1 MKDEINP
8 FILHPQGQITKRGAY
23 VVIANIIQSIELCAE
38 MNKIYKIIGGAKKV
52 KVTKVR
58 LTIVCLFVISFVI
71 VGQSSAVID
80 KATVAGV
87 WLLDDNAGDI
97 AKDSSGN
104 GNDGVLQQKPKWVK
118 GKFGN
123 ALEFSGANG
132 VEINNPDKFEF
143 LTWTYVFWFKAKAG
157 GDYPSMIGR
166 QFANTHGWTFH
177 LHPPGDTFRL
187 RIDTDAAVNQLPVV
201 AKNVRDDEWHFGAA
215 IQDDKKKKLT
225 MYIDGTKDTGGNK
238 AELSYNGNYK
248 NSGGF
253 LKIGLAAV
261 GAANFSNGSIDEVGI
276 FSAILAEEDILNIMK
291 NGLAAATGLLA
302 VSPSGRLTDTWGRIK
317 SE

>member
-1 MKDEINP
+1 
-8 FILHPQGQITKRGAY
+8 
-23 VVIANIIQSIELCAE
+23 VSVS
-38 MNKIYKIIGGAKKV
+38 
-52 KVTKVR
+52 KVR
-58 LTIVCLFVISFVI
+58 LIIVCLLVISLGI
-71 VGQSSAVID
+71 VGQSFAVID
-80 KATVAGV
+80 KATIAGI
-87 WLLDDNAGDI
+87 WLLDDNSGDI
-97 AKDSSGN
+97 ARDSSGN

-157 GDYPSMIGR
+157 GDFPSMIGR
-166 QFANTHGWTFH
+166 QFANAHGWTFH
-177 LHPPGDTFRL
+177 LDPAGATFRL
-187 RIDTDAAVNQLPVV
+187 RIDTDAQANQLPVV
-201 AKNVRDDEWHFGAA
+201 AKNVRDDEWHFGAV

-225 MYIDGTKDTGGNK
+225 MYIDGTKDTDGNK
-238 AELSYNGNYK
+238 AEVNYAGNYK

-261 GAANFSNGSIDEVGI
+261 GAVNFSNGSIDEVGI
-276 FSAILAEEDILNIMK
+276 FNTMLAEEDILNIMA
-291 NGLAAATGLLA
+291 NGLEAAIGLLA
-302 VSPSGRLTDTWGRIK
+302 VSPSGRLADTWGRIK